1 MVDNNIGKSTKP
13 PSDPPQPVNDAN
25 TDRSKQGPLKILLKR
40 KHSTL
45 NEGKQGSSLVEKA
58 PMTHVPSSI
67 AVHPR
72 SDYRPGDELSMLGC
86 DDATEPPASLSI
98 IKNPKDT
105 KISVGGKSDESEL
118 NLSKMGCEEA
128 TELPSS
134 ITGKSLGIDNTG
146 VGNEEVLQTKL
157 AGKISSDENQKE
169 DDTNTCGENRNVLN
183 PDSIE
188 NISVDGSKREDG
200 SSSTIMEKSC
210 DGGENVPQLAATEK
224 VIENDGNDLD
234 KVKL

>member
-1 MVDNNIGKSTKP
+1 MNEDNQ
-13 PSDPPQPVNDAN
+13 D
-25 TDRSKQGPLKILLKR
+25 LLLLKR
-40 KHSTL
+40 AHK
-45 NEGKQGSSLVEKA
+45 NLVL
-58 PMTHVPSSI
+58 SSI
-67 AVHPR
+67 AVHPET
-72 SDYRPGDELSMLGC
+72 DDRPVDELSMLGC

-157 AGKISSDENQKE
+157 AGKMSSDENQKE

-210 DGGENVPQLAATEK
+210 DGEEKVPQLAATEK
-224 VIENDGNDLD
+224 VTENDGNGLD